1 MENNYGSTLEDIFYG
16 EYKGESF
23 EFGKSILV
31 NIIKELIES
40 KKIKMELLEYLQQTL
55 DTQTAGRLE
64 EAIQDSGGVETVKE
78 LLKNFNYD

>member
-1 MENNYGSTLEDIFYG
+1 MKNKDKKNMEESEILEYLENNYGSTLEDIFYG

-40 KKIKMELLEYLQQTL
+40 K
-55 DTQTAGRLE
+55 D
-64 EAIQDSGGVETVKE
+64 
-78 LLKNFNYD
+78 

>member
-1 MENNYGSTLEDIFYG
+1 MIDLEPIIKEIERDKKIKELLDEKIKIKKNMEESEILEYLENNYGSTLEDIFYG

-40 KKIKMELLEYLQQTL
+40 KK
-55 DTQTAGRLE
+55 D
-64 EAIQDSGGVETVKE
+64 
-78 LLKNFNYD
+78 